1 MPAEPFHSQGDP
13 VFSDPI
19 TVMKSEKFRGSARPR
34 VRVWSAAAVSV
45 ATLASLPAA
54 EPKSEPGTGDF
65 ADVTTMSLEQ
75 LGSIKVT
82 SVSKKSERL
91 DRVPAAVSVITG
103 DDIRHSGALTL
114 PEVLRMAPCGRP
126 WSRLWSA
133 NTWPRRIVNL
143 SRLSFRRSPQ
153 KSAPAS
159 MARRPRSS

>member
-1 MPAEPFHSQGDP
+1 
-13 VFSDPI
+13 
-19 TVMKSEKFRGSARPR
+19 MKSEKFRFPARAGPC
-34 VRVWSAAAVSV
+34 VWTAAALSAATV
-45 ATLASLPAA
+45 AALPAA
-54 EPKSEPGTGDF
+54 ESKSGAGDF

-75 LGSIKVT
+75 LGSIKGT

-91 DRVPAAVSVITG
+91 DRAPAAVSVITG
-103 DDIRHSGALTL
+103 DDIRRSGALTL